1 MMRYRL
7 VTIIVIGFFVLIGCP
22 GSRPGTMNSQL
33 TAGSRLGTMNSQ
45 LTDLVRQLEGLKPDS
60 PEATARRAD
69 LAQLAAAAGQAAA
82 ESAARDPVMAVAFY
96 RVACVAAWQSGSPSV
111 VELSSEGAATCARL
125 PAHDDSAPRD
135 CALIKL
141 SEPLAVYEDLLR
153 QTNQFDA
160 KLTDLRLHTASA
172 LLPSSDADPLA
183 KTFFGLATQYR
194 KVSDIRAAMSDAVP
208 PELKERTDS
217 DRLTIYCAA
226 LKTSD
231 LAANVQDATLTK
243 LKPQTDKVREMRG
256 NYQST
261 VGHSP
266 DCRSS

>member
-7 VTIIVIGFFVLIGCP
+7 VTIIVIGFFVLTGCA
-22 GSRPGTMNSQL
+22 GSKLSTMNSQL
-33 TAGSRLGTMNSQ
+33 TN
-45 LTDLVRQLEGLKPDS
+45 LVGQLEGLKLDS
-60 PEATARRAD
+60 PEATARRAE
-69 LAQLAAAAGQAAA
+69 LAQLADAAGKAAA
-82 ESAARDPVMAVAFY
+82 ESAARDPAMAVAFY
-96 RVACVAAWQSGSPSV
+96 RVACIAAWKSGSASV
-111 VELSSEGAATCARL
+111 GELSNAGAATCARL

-141 SEPLAVYEDLLR
+141 SEPLTVYEDLLR

-160 KLTDLRLHTASA
+160 KLKDLRLHTASA

-183 KTFFGLATQYR
+183 RTFFGLATQYR
-194 KVSDIRAAMSDAVP
+194 KVSDIRTLMSDAVP
-208 PELKERTDS
+208 PDLKVRSDR

-231 LAANVQDATLTK
+231 LAANVQGANLDNLQ
-243 LKPQTDKVREMRG
+243 PQTDRVLEMQR